1 MLEDNFDSSS
11 SIHDLHNTA
20 NREQS
25 SGSVRRVDAGRWREG
40 DGASTSDARERR
52 AGEGA
57 SAEVLCERVRW
68 LCEDCRM
75 VVDKQSAATMAS
87 GRTPCALGRA
97 GRH

>member
-1 MLEDNFDSSS
+1 MMTSCSHF
-11 SIHDLHNTA
+11 
-20 NREQS
+20 QS

-75 VVDKQSAATMAS
+75 VGQAERCDDGVGTDAL
-87 GRTPCALGRA
+87 RTGACWP
-97 GRH
+97 H